1 MLEELGAMELGE
13 PGEAK
18 TTVLEFL
25 AVAEARKAIFWPTL
39 SLEKT
44 SLDSSGLIIEQI
56 LTSTS
61 AVPHRWESEY
71 ILKWVRQQQ
80 PDE

>member
-25 AVAEARKAIFWPTL
+25 AVAEARKAIF
-39 SLEKT
+39 
-44 SLDSSGLIIEQI
+44 
-56 LTSTS
+56 
-61 AVPHRWESEY
+61 
-71 ILKWVRQQQ
+71 
-80 PDE
+80 